1 LRREQIREDNRTPY
15 FFYIDEFSTFT
26 TSEQSFV
33 DLFERARK
41 YRCGVTLAHQV
52 TADLPSKLLDVIV
65 GNVATMLVMQLGS
78 GDASFF
84 ARELQLIQYD
94 HLKADRLIER
104 EVQRI
109 QRELEKKQR
118 NGYRYTLTPLDDP
131 NERAAIMAR
140 IREQSEG
147 STVPAILQNLETGK
161 AIAKVPSFHY
171 GIPVTIPYVPDPDMS
186 DNAALIAR
194 SKANWGKPT
203 TLPETPPPPPEA
215 ITPAKRSRKKKA
227 ASPDDDGE
235 RLFKIKVT

>member
-1 LRREQIREDNRTPY
+1 
-15 FFYIDEFSTFT
+15 
-26 TSEQSFV
+26 
-33 DLFERARK
+33 
-41 YRCGVTLAHQV
+41 
-52 TADLPSKLLDVIV
+52 
-65 GNVATMLVMQLGS
+65 
-78 GDASFF
+78 
-84 ARELQLIQYD
+84 
-94 HLKADRLIER
+94 
-104 EVQRI
+104 VQRI

-194 SKANWGKPT
+194 SKANWGKSA
-203 TLPETPPPPPEA
+203 TLPETSPTPPEA
-215 ITPAKRSRKKKA
+215 TTPAKRTRKKKA

-235 RLFKIKVT
+235 RLFKIKVI